1 MEQHMKVVDHVGA
14 NTRVTFHM
22 SITAKCAK
30 WIIKC
35 FANVTIIDTLLLPQ
49 QGANTRVRMH
59 MIIFLEIII
68 WIIKSVHNMINI
80 DTRLQVQQGATSKHS
95 KKLKIGSKKSMPTL
109 NASKGSRKLKKGSNK
124 SMKNKQDC

>member
-1 MEQHMKVVDHVGA
+1 MEQHMKVVVHVGA

-22 SITAKCAK
+22 SITAKRIK

-68 WIIKSVHNMINI
+68 WIIKSVHNMIYI
-80 DTRLQVQQGATSKHS
+80 DTCLQVQQGATSKRS
-95 KKLKIGSKKSMPTL
+95 KKLKLGSKKSTPTL
-109 NASKGSRKLKKGSNK
+109 NARKGSRKLKKGSNK